1 MDRSEDR
8 TSPARGVALTAVA
21 WLLQV
26 LGFAVFI
33 LMGIG
38 KLAGWE
44 DFAQTFEEI
53 GAGQWLRYFVGVAE
67 VAGAV
72 GLLIPRLSGLAASG
86 LTLVVAGAAVTH
98 LAVLR
103 DSGWALPVV
112 LIVLMGALAWIRRAE
127 TASLPSFVR
136 GLLGRD

>member
-1 MDRSEDR
+1 MARSEDR
-8 TSPARGVALTAVA
+8 TAPARGVALTAVA

-44 DFAQTFEEI
+44 DFAHTFEEI
-53 GAGQWLRYFVGVAE
+53 GAGQWLRYLVGVAE

-72 GLLIPRLSGLAASG
+72 GLLIPRLAGLAASG
-86 LTLVVAGAAVTH
+86 LTLVVVGAAVTH
-98 LAVLR
+98 LVILH

-127 TASLPSFVR
+127 TASLPAFVR